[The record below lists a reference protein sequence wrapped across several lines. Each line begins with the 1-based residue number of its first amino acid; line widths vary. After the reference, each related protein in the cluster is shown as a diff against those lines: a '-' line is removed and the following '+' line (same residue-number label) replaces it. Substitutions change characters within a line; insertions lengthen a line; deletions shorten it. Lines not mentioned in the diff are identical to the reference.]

1 MRAGFVTTRAGF
13 TLTVLLFT
21 ACLAASDDCP
31 ADVVRDGSL
40 QDVVNNEKL
49 QFIFVGGKGGV
60 GKTTTSSS
68 LAIALAQRRAKDGK
82 KVLLISTDPAHSLS
96 DAFRPLQFT
105 GEPMDVPGA
114 EGLQVMEIDPSIIL
128 GKELNSWKKLTKDA
142 GLDGMLSEVQ
152 KLQEWL
158 TAIPGIDEATALS
171 SVIGLIERGLYSAI
185 VFDTA
190 PTGHTLK
197 LLALPDVLEIGLSK
211 LQSWQSKLWGYYEM
225 FNGLMNADKNKK
237 RADPE
242 KLKKKLEKKLRKYK
256 NGIAK
261 VGAMLKDNE
270 RTTFIPVCIA
280 EYLSISETKRLLQE
294 LDGHKIH
301 KGHIVVN
308 QLILDGFNEQEMNS
322 ITTLTTA
329 GATTDEARALQPRI
343 VHALEL
349 MNSRHNI
356 QKKYLQMLAGSEE
369 ARCLDIIKA
378 PLLGKEVTGVAN
390 LTEFSKIL
398 IDGPK
403 TLIDGNSANSNE
415 EL

>member
-1 MRAGFVTTRAGF
+1 MMNRVFVAMVA
-13 TLTVLLFT
+13 L
-21 ACLAASDDCP
+21 CLAAAVDDCP
-31 ADVVRDGSL
+31 ADETVTRDGSL
-40 QDVVNNEKL
+40 QDVISNEKL

-68 LAIALAQRRAKDGK
+68 LAIALAKERAKGGK

-96 DAFRPLQFT
+96 DAFRPLQFS

-114 EGLQVMEIDPSIIL
+114 PGLQVMEIDPSLIL
-128 GKELNSWKKLTKDA
+128 KRELKSWKKMTKDS

-171 SVIGLIERGLYSAI
+171 SVIGLIEKGLYSCI

-197 LLALPDVLEIGLSK
+197 LLALPEVLEIGLSK
-211 LQSWQSKLWGYYEM
+211 LQSWQSKLWGYYEL
-225 FNGLMNADKNKK
+225 FNGFMAGDPKK
-237 RADPE
+237 PKADPE

-256 NGIAK
+256 DGIAK

-280 EYLSISETKRLLQE
+280 EFLSISESKRLLQE
-294 LDGHKIH
+294 LVGHKIH
-301 KGHIVVN
+301 TGHIVVN
-308 QLILDGFNEQEMNS
+308 QLIMDGFDTAEMDA
-322 ITTLTTA
+322 IATLTAA
-329 GATTDEARALQPRI
+329 GATTDDTRALQARI

-349 MNSRHNI
+349 VNSRHSI
-356 QKKYLQMLAGSEE
+356 QKKYLQMLAESDE

-378 PLLGKEVTGVAN
+378 PLLGKEVTGAAN
-390 LTEFSKIL
+390 LTEFSKL
-398 IDGPK
+398 LLDGP
-403 TLIDGNSANSNE
+403 SAAAFRGAKD